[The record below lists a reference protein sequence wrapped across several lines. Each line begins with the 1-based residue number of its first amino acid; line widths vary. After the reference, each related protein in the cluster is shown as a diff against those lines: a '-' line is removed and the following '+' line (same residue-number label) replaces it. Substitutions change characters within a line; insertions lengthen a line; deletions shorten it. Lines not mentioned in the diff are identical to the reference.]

1 MQQMNTILKAHFSI
15 KNKLQSAAFIFIKL
29 IWIIKFQ
36 LIILYNFYKIN
47 NIKSKKP
54 WIEDFYHP
62 VRIYDIL
69 DDDFLFFHKF
79 YFKSFKV

>member
-1 MQQMNTILKAHFSI
+1 M
-15 KNKLQSAAFIFIKL
+15 
-29 IWIIKFQ
+29 
-36 LIILYNFYKIN
+36 
-47 NIKSKKP
+47 KKH
-54 WIEDFYHP
+54 HP